1 MSNYF
6 NKESI
11 QRSANAVKQFSI
23 SVIFPACFL
32 IMNVAS
38 NALQDDKQ
46 NSVVKYCQVLER
58 PFKLGM
64 QDL

>member
-6 NKESI
+6 NKESV
-11 QRSANAVKQFSI
+11 QGSANAVKQFSI

-32 IMNVAS
+32 TMYVVS
-38 NALQDDKQ
+38 RALQDKQ
-46 NSVVKYCQVLER
+46 HSIVKYRWVLER
-58 PFKLGM
+58 AFELGM